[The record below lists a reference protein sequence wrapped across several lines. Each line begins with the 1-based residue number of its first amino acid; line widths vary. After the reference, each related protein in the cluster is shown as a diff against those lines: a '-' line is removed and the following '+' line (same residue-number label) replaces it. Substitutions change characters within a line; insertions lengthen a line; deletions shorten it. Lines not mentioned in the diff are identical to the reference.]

1 MVSLSVNIKQ
11 IKGSNELITQSNFV
25 RDNLNGKISWSNNKL
40 VLSVPLSLEQQST
53 SEIEDT
59 SYVTK
64 QYVDTQIANID
75 TGNHASAVSNYNSGT
90 LLGTVTIDGNAVN
103 FYVDL
108 SSYAPLESPVFTGA
122 PEADTP
128 VVSTDGKRLAT
139 TAFVHRVKE
148 ALIDGAATNMNTL
161 RKIAAALNNNP
172 DYYQTVNT
180 LLSNKLNKTDIT
192 VTGSSDNGITIGT
205 ISIDGTDY
213 SFKIDL
219 SSYAPLAS
227 PTFTGTPEAPTA
239 AQGTATKQIATTAF
253 VASAIFD
260 IKGNPSTGLNT
271 LEKIST
277 ALGND
282 SVFAQTINA
291 SVNGRQP
298 LSAALTSIA
307 GLTTSANKILYTTA
321 KDVFAVSD
329 ISSFVI
335 SNNVLG
341 SDSAE
346 TFRSKINALGTTEK
360 AISAT
365 TADTAATCT
374 GNAATATALQS
385 AQTIKISNS
394 DGTGETT
401 GTSFDGTLGITL
413 NLPATIKADINGLA
427 SKATILNNKRYI
439 EGVAFDGSANV
450 CHYAVCDTVADTATK
465 TVVISGITNYS
476 LLTGSRVTV
485 KFVNGNTASNPL
497 LSVNGT
503 AAKSIYYRG
512 FAVPAD
518 ALQEMSTYDLVYNG
532 LQWEIV
538 GSIIW
543 VQSTNPNLTVTE
555 VKKTDGTTDY
565 LQVSYNGN
573 GTISTSVDD
582 TYNFTVAYDSST
594 RRITVSFI
602 DRHEPMG
609 YGDMGCTVTVNL
621 SASDSYEGSTVT
633 AYFLWQKG
641 NLPFVEPEE

>member
-40 VLSVPLSLEQQST
+40 ILSVPLSLEQQDSEMEST
-53 SEIEDT
+53 SC
-59 SYVTK
+59 VTK
-64 QYVDTQIANID
+64 QYVDKQIASID
-75 TGNHASAVSNYNSGT
+75 TGNHATAVSNYNSGT

-108 SSYAPLESPVFTGA
+108 SP
-122 PEADTP
+122 
-128 VVSTDGKRLAT
+128 
-139 TAFVHRVKE
+139 
-148 ALIDGAATNMNTL
+148 
-161 RKIAAALNNNP
+161 
-172 DYYQTVNT
+172 
-180 LLSNKLNKTDIT
+180 
-192 VTGSSDNGITIGT
+192 
-205 ISIDGTDY
+205 
-213 SFKIDL
+213 
-219 SSYAPLAS
+219 YAPLAS

-253 VASAIFD
+253 VASAISD
-260 IKGNPSTGLNT
+260 IKGNPSTGLDT
-271 LEKIST
+271 LEKISI

-329 ISSFVI
+329 ISSFMI

-346 TFRSKINALGTTEK
+346 TFRSKIDALGTTEK
-360 AISAT
+360 AVSAT

-401 GTSFDGTLGITL
+401 GTSFDGTFGITL
-413 NLPATIKADINGLA
+413 SLPATIKADINGLA

-450 CHYAVCDTVADTATK
+450 CHYAVCNTAADTAAK
-465 TVVISGITNYS
+465 TVAISGITNYS

-485 KFVNGNTASNPL
+485 KFANGNTASNPL

-503 AAKSIYYRG
+503 AAKPVYYRG
-512 FAVPAD
+512 YAVPAE
-518 ALQEMSTYDLVYNG
+518 ALAEMSTYDLVYNG
-532 LQWEIV
+532 TQWEII
-538 GSIIW
+538 GSMIW
-543 VQSTNPNLTVTE
+543 TISPDPHLTVTE
-555 VKKTDGTTDY
+555 VKKTDGITTDY

-573 GTISTSVDD
+573 GTISTSVDKELD
-582 TYNFTVAYDSST
+582 FSPVYDSST
-594 RRITVSFI
+594 RRITLNWWKQLY
-602 DRHEPMG
+602 DNH
-609 YGDMGCTVTVNL
+609 YDLGCTVTVNL
-621 SASDSYEGSTVT
+621 SASDPYEGSTVT
-633 AYFLWQKG
+633 AYFLYKS
-641 NLPFVEPEE
+641 NVAAK

>member
-40 VLSVPLSLEQQST
+40 ILSVPLSLEQQDSEMEST
-53 SEIEDT
+53 SC
-59 SYVTK
+59 VTK
-64 QYVDTQIANID
+64 QYVDKQIASID
-75 TGNHASAVSNYNSGT
+75 TGNHATAVSNYNSGT

-108 SSYAPLESPVFTGA
+108 SPYAPLESPVFTGA

-161 RKIAAALNNNP
+161 KKIAAALNNNP

-192 VTGSSDNGITIGT
+192 ITGSSGNGITIGT

-253 VASAIFD
+253 VASAISD
-260 IKGNPSTGLNT
+260 IKGNPSTGLDT
-271 LEKIST
+271 LEKISI

-329 ISSFVI
+329 ISSFMI

-346 TFRSKINALGTTEK
+346 TFRSKIDALGTTEK
-360 AISAT
+360 AVSAT

-401 GTSFDGTLGITL
+401 GTSFDGTFGITL
-413 NLPATIKADINGLA
+413 SLPATIKADINGLA

-450 CHYAVCDTVADTATK
+450 CHYAVCNTAADTAAK
-465 TVVISGITNYS
+465 TVAISGITNYS

-485 KFVNGNTASNPL
+485 KFANGNTASNPL

-503 AAKSIYYRG
+503 AAKPVYYRG
-512 FAVPAD
+512 YAVPAE
-518 ALQEMSTYDLVYNG
+518 ALAEMSTYDLVYNG
-532 LQWEIV
+532 TQWEII
-538 GSIIW
+538 GSMIW
-543 VQSTNPNLTVTE
+543 TISPDPHLTVTE
-555 VKKTDGTTDY
+555 VKKTDGITTDY

-573 GTISTSVDD
+573 GTISTSVDKELD
-582 TYNFTVAYDSST
+582 FSPVYDSST
-594 RRITVSFI
+594 RRITLNWWKQLY
-602 DRHEPMG
+602 DNH
-609 YGDMGCTVTVNL
+609 YDLGCTVTVNL
-621 SASDSYEGSTVT
+621 SASDPYEGSTVT
-633 AYFLWQKG
+633 AYFLYKS
-641 NLPFVEPEE
+641 NVAAK

>member
-64 QYVDTQIANID
+64 QYVDTQIASID

-253 VASAIFD
+253 VASAISD
-260 IKGNPSTGLNT
+260 IKGNPSTGLR
-271 LEKIST
+271 LS
-277 ALGND
+277 
-282 SVFAQTINA
+282 
-291 SVNGRQP
+291 P
-298 LSAALTSIA
+298 LCLRKQNHQ
-307 GLTTSANKILYTTA
+307 LH
-321 KDVFAVSD
+321 
-329 ISSFVI
+329 
-335 SNNVLG
+335 
-341 SDSAE
+341 
-346 TFRSKINALGTTEK
+346 
-360 AISAT
+360 
-365 TADTAATCT
+365 
-374 GNAATATALQS
+374 Q
-385 AQTIKISNS
+385 
-394 DGTGETT
+394 
-401 GTSFDGTLGITL
+401 
-413 NLPATIKADINGLA
+413 
-427 SKATILNNKRYI
+427 
-439 EGVAFDGSANV
+439 
-450 CHYAVCDTVADTATK
+450 
-465 TVVISGITNYS
+465 
-476 LLTGSRVTV
+476 
-485 KFVNGNTASNPL
+485 
-497 LSVNGT
+497 
-503 AAKSIYYRG
+503 
-512 FAVPAD
+512 
-518 ALQEMSTYDLVYNG
+518 
-532 LQWEIV
+532 
-538 GSIIW
+538 
-543 VQSTNPNLTVTE
+543 
-555 VKKTDGTTDY
+555 
-565 LQVSYNGN
+565 
-573 GTISTSVDD
+573 
-582 TYNFTVAYDSST
+582 
-594 RRITVSFI
+594 
-602 DRHEPMG
+602 
-609 YGDMGCTVTVNL
+609 
-621 SASDSYEGSTVT
+621 
-633 AYFLWQKG
+633 
-641 NLPFVEPEE
+641 